1 MFLNELQNADFTM
14 FFLQICLVL
23 TMTDREI
30 VWDEELPD
38 VLCKAADRR
47 KHDLKY
53 LIVRLADDLKIKLPG
68 RTAR

>member
-1 MFLNELQNADFTM
+1 M
-14 FFLQICLVL
+14 L

-30 VWDEELPD
+30 VWDEELLD

-47 KHDLKY
+47 KNDLKY
-53 LIVRLADDLKIKLPG
+53 LIVRLADDLKIKLPA

>member
-1 MFLNELQNADFTM
+1 M
-14 FFLQICLVL
+14 L

-30 VWDEELPD
+30 VWDEELLD

-47 KHDLKY
+47 KNDLKY